1 MVLAEAFTN
10 IHSFLVIATNHV
22 GDDIY
27 RFETTCK
34 PKSDEFYLRAII
46 GSANFRTG
54 SDSSTQFTADC
65 NDFFH
70 GWLNYQIEHH
80 MFDDMTMLQY
90 QKVAP
95 KVRAICEKHGVPY
108 VQENVFKR
116 FGQLTDVMVGKR
128 TMLVWEHGQ

>member
-1 MVLAEAFTN
+1 
-10 IHSFLVIATNHV
+10 
-22 GDDIY
+22 
-27 RFETTCK
+27 
-34 PKSDEFYLRAII
+34 
-46 GSANFRTG
+46 
-54 SDSSTQFTADC
+54 
-65 NDFFH
+65 
-70 GWLNYQIEHH
+70 